1 MSDENYQRL
10 QGLSEGRSLD
20 ETITHLLSTYDKDE
34 TRNSLGAQA
43 IKLDELDEFL
53 NAIRS
58 QFAALLSSCQ
68 NAKEVV
74 RSEFR
79 KELEERDLAIEDLKE
94 ELLKVQRDAMHK
106 EDAARTQ
113 VEQLRVQTEDQKN
126 KIGLLKEQVRNN
138 DQMAAQKQQVI
149 DSMSAALSAAEKKA
163 SMLEEVQKQFARSE
177 ESRKELSEQN
187 RRLSEEKTALS
198 NALSKKEA
206 DHREELRVLKEQLE
220 SSETSREK
228 ELEALRSESQ
238 DQLAREEERHNAQV
252 ESMRTQMELSVREA
266 KIHAQSQ
273 INEIKEEYQ
282 NKLFELMLKDKKE
295 S

>member
-34 TRNSLGAQA
+34 ERNGLGAQA

-79 KELEERDLAIEDLKE
+79 KELEERNLAIEDLKE
-94 ELLKVQRDAMHK
+94 ELLKVQRESMHK
-106 EDAARTQ
+106 EDAARAQ

-126 KIGLLKEQVRNN
+126 KIGLLKEQARNN
-138 DQMAAQKQQVI
+138 DQMTAQKQQVI

-163 SMLEEVQKQFARSE
+163 AMLEDVQKQLAKSE

-187 RRLSEEKTALS
+187 RRLSEEKAALS
-198 NALSKKEA
+198 NQLAKTEA
-206 DHREELRVLKEQLE
+206 DYQEELRVVKEQLE
-220 SSETSREK
+220 SSAASREK
-228 ELEALRSESQ
+228 ELEALRNEAQ
-238 DQLAREEERHNAQV
+238 DQLAREEERHNAQ
-252 ESMRTQMELSVREA
+252 SDALRTQMELSVREA
-266 KIHAQSQ
+266 KIQAQSQ

-282 NKLFELMLKDKKE
+282 NKLFELMMKDKTE
-295 S
+295 